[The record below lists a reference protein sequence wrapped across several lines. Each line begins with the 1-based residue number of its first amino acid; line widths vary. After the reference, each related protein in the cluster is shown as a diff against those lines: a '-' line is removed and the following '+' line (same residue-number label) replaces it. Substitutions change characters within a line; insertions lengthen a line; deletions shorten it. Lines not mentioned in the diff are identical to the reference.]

1 MDRISRLRQAA
12 VEFAQRAEGI
22 ETVAEVALFGSLAKG
37 DPYPKDLDLAVI
49 LTKLDQIPTLAR
61 AARKMSSL
69 FHAWDVFVFDSHL
82 NYVGRL
88 CHRRECPSG
97 SVKCIGCGDIPFI
110 QHTRGFKFTPENFYS
125 SPFETLFNRYP
136 FSQFIQQR
144 EQFGIEEDRSFEQFE
159 DVILECIECGNLF
172 VFSAGQQKF
181 FKQHRLQQ
189 PKRCE
194 TCRERKTLLDIGL
207 FDYDETARFETP

>member
-1 MDRISRLRQAA
+1 MDKISRLRQAA
-12 VEFAQRAEGI
+12 TEFAQRAEGI
-22 ETVAEVALFGSLAKG
+22 ESVQEVALFGSLTKG

-61 AARKMSSL
+61 AARKMSSH
-69 FHAWDVFVFDSHL
+69 FHNWDVFVFDSHL

-110 QHTRGFKFTPENFYS
+110 QHIRGFKFTPENFYS
-125 SPFETLFNRYP
+125 SPFETLFNRHP

-144 EQFGIEEDRSFEQFE
+144 EQSGIEEDRSFEQFE
-159 DVILECIECGNLF
+159 DVILECMECGTLF
-172 VFSAGQQKF
+172 TFSAGEQKF
-181 FKQHRLQQ
+181 FKQHGLEQ

-194 TCRERKTLLDIGL
+194 PCRERKKMLDIGL
-207 FDYDETARFETP
+207 YDYDEMARFETP

>member
-1 MDRISRLRQAA
+1 MDRISRLRRAA
-12 VEFAQRAEGI
+12 VEFAQRAQDL
-22 ETVAEVALFGSLAKG
+22 ETVTEVALFGSLAKG
-37 DPYPKDLDLAVI
+37 DPYPKDIDLAVI
-49 LTKLDQIPTLAR
+49 VTGLHQIPALAQ

-69 FHAWDVFVFDSHL
+69 FHAWDVFLFDSHL

-88 CHRRECPSG
+88 CHRRDCPST
-97 SVKCIGCGDIPFI
+97 SVDCIGCGDIPYI
-110 QHTRGFKFTPENFYS
+110 QHIRGFKFTPEDFYS
-125 SPFETLFNRYP
+125 SPFETLSNRQSS
-136 FSQFIQQR
+136 SQFIRQR
-144 EQFGIEEDRSFEQFE
+144 EQYGITEDRSFEQFE
-159 DVILECIECGNLF
+159 DVVLECIDCGNSF

-194 TCRERKTLLDIGL
+194 TCRERKKMLDIGL